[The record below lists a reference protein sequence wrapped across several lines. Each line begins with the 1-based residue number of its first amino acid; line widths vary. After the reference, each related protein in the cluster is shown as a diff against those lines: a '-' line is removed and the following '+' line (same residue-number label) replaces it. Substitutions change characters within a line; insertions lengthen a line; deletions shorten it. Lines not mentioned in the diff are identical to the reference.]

1 MAGSSAASAPMSS
14 AAAKPPAQA
23 SAGITVGQFLPWAYR
38 AVAAAPAMTPAAP
51 PSRGQCD
58 RLGQKLGSDVAPG
71 GAERAAQPDLGPPLA
86 RAGLVVRRVFLTRVI
101 DLVRADCAGG
111 RMASPPAGYALS
123 SVDGQRQS
131 AAASY
136 GLFGLVHAERGSGK
150 LESFH

>member
-1 MAGSSAASAPMSS
+1 MWPLVAPSARRNPISDRRSPEPVLSFAESSSLGGSSSARMS
-14 AAAKPPAQA
+14 A
-23 SAGITVGQFLPWAYR
+23 TR
-38 AVAAAPAMTPAAP
+38 
-51 PSRGQCD
+51 
-58 RLGQKLGSDVAPG
+58 
-71 GAERAAQPDLGPPLA
+71 
-86 RAGLVVRRVFLTRVI
+86 RVI